1 MSDLDATL
9 AALREA
15 VRLAPDNIGL
25 LKHYIKTLIDATRT
39 PQAEQFLRERLAD
52 DPRRAELQLLL
63 AEVFYRQNKNS
74 HALAIVETL
83 VNPSELY
90 APALVLHAKLLY
102 RAGDVRSA
110 VQEYKRAIE
119 HDEELAD
126 FDFAS
131 LLGIRDWSSDSPEAY
146 DAGASDADI
155 EFEAADEVLDGRIR
169 QAAGD
174 GSEAVPGS
182 QLERPKLHFDEVGG
196 MAEVKE
202 QIRVKIIY
210 PITHADMFAA
220 YGKKVGGGI
229 LLYGPPGC
237 GKTFIARATA
247 GEVNAHFLSIG
258 INDVLDMW
266 MGNSER
272 NLHELFEQARRHR
285 PCVLFFD
292 EVDAL
297 GASRSDMRQSAGR
310 HLVNQFLA
318 ELDGV
323 QSNNEG
329 LLILG
334 ATNAPWH
341 VDGAFRRPGRFD
353 RVLFVPPPDQ
363 EAREQIL
370 QLLLK
375 DKPVEKVDL
384 AKLAGKTRDY
394 SGADLKAVVDL
405 AIEEKLQAAIRSGL
419 PTPLTTQ
426 DLLAALK
433 QIRATTT
440 EWFAT
445 ARNHALYANQGG
457 TYDEILKYLKIK

>member
-1 MSDLDATL
+1 MSEMEATL

-15 VRLAPDNIGL
+15 VRLAPENMGL
-25 LKHYIKTLIDATRT
+25 LRHYVKILTDMTRVAE
-39 PQAEQFLRERLAD
+39 AEQVLRERLAD
-52 DPRRAELQLLL
+52 TPSQPDLQLML
-63 AEVFYRQNKNS
+63 AEVFYRQGKNS
-74 HALAIVETL
+74 HALAIVETI
-83 VNPSELY
+83 VNPHNLF
-90 APALVLHAKLLY
+90 PPGLVLHAKLLY
-102 RAGDVRSA
+102 RSGDVRRA
-110 VQEYKRAIE
+110 VEEYKRAIE
-119 HDEELAD
+119 HDEDLAD
-126 FDFAS
+126 PEFAS
-131 LLGIRDWSSDSPEAY
+131 LLGIRGGWTEESNDDESFSDE
-146 DAGASDADI
+146 
-155 EFEAADEVLDGRIR
+155 DEVVDGRIR
-169 QAAGD
+169 QAQ
-174 GSEAVPGS
+174 SEEDAADFSGKR
-182 QLERPKLHFDEVGG
+182 ERPKITFENVGG
-196 MAEVKE
+196 MDAVKE

-210 PITHADMFAA
+210 PLTHAEMFAA

-247 GEVNAHFLSIG
+247 GEVKADFLSIG

-272 NLHELFEQARRHR
+272 NLHQVFEEARRNR

-318 ELDGV
+318 EMDGV
-323 QSNNEG
+323 ESDNQG
-329 LLILG
+329 VLILG

-353 RVLFVPPPDQ
+353 RVLFVPPPDAM
-363 EAREQIL
+363 AREQIL

-375 DKPVEKVDL
+375 DKPTDKIDLRKV
-384 AKLAGKTRDY
+384 ASKTVDY
-394 SGADLKAVVDL
+394 SGADLMAVVEL
-405 AIEEKLQAAIRSGL
+405 SIEEKLHEAIRTGR
-419 PTPLTTQ
+419 PAPLSTN
-426 DLLAALK
+426 DLLHALK
-433 QIRATTT
+433 QIRPTTG